1 MPAASAHGGGGRA
14 RPDRYVAART
24 LCYRAPPADAVR
36 APMNGV
42 SINPMVGHGL
52 VMSPPNGTASG
63 R

>member
-1 MPAASAHGGGGRA
+1 MAGAAGPGRTGMSRR
-14 RPDRYVAART
+14 RPCAIVRR
-24 LCYRAPPADAVR
+24 PPMR
-36 APMNGV
+36 FEPPMNGV

>member
-1 MPAASAHGGGGRA
+1 MRFEP
-14 RPDRYVAART
+14 
-24 LCYRAPPADAVR
+24 
-36 APMNGV
+36 PMNGV